1 VVTPE
6 PLIPASDPLYEQ
18 AAAHIR
24 NEIISGRLQSGD
36 RLPPIRK
43 YAEKLGVSRLTV
55 HRAYS
60 LLSDEGIV
68 VGHPGSGTFVAQLNN
83 RELSKEYLGKFAVHG
98 PMIEFEQICRQAQIR
113 SFATPIPDGSLVD
126 LQDYFAYQL
135 MLSQEN
141 TWNLNIAEWGGES
154 ELRRAFVPWF
164 KQLGVD
170 LQRNEIVIN
179 TGSSALD
186 LFVHYALDPCDTI
199 LVDEPWG
206 ILFTRLMKHRGVRA
220 IGIDPSRICAE
231 ELAELVDRESV
242 QAVLAC
248 PHYGFATGIGWSDSL
263 LNRLYEI
270 ARVKNIQLLFTLG
283 FGLLPHTAKRI
294 LPPAPNG
301 VNIWY
306 GISLPF
312 LTAGA
317 LQASAMSIPNEMSEI
332 VRGPE
337 SGPEGMTR
345 IAQLA
350 MARYLDKNFQRHL
363 EKARH
368 EFAQRSNR
376 LYHALRSQLNGDID
390 VLRADGGHGMTL
402 RLPKTPDASA
412 LFDSAL
418 AENVAIVPNEFICL
432 NSDNFANLRL
442 LFNNIKLTEIDDA
455 AERLA
460 RAINRTLA

>member
-1 VVTPE
+1 MTPE
-6 PLIPASDPLYEQ
+6 PLIPTSDPLYEQ

-43 YAEKLGVSRLTV
+43 YAETLGVSRLTV

-60 LLSDEGIV
+60 ILSDEGIV
-68 VGHPGSGTFVAQLNN
+68 EGHPGSGTFVAQLNN
-83 RELSKEYLGKFAVHG
+83 RELSKEYLGQFAKRG
-98 PMIEFEQICRQAQIR
+98 PMIEFEQICRQSQIR
-113 SFATPIPDGSLVD
+113 SFATPMPDGSLLD

-141 TWNLNIAEWGGES
+141 TWNLYMAEWGGEA
-154 ELRRAFVPWF
+154 ELRRSFVPWF
-164 KQLGVD
+164 KKLGVE
-170 LQRNEIVIN
+170 LQPGEIVIN
-179 TGSSALD
+179 TGSSTLD
-186 LFVHYALDPCDTI
+186 LFFHYALDPGDKI
-199 LVDEPWG
+199 LIDEPWG
-206 ILFTRLMKHRGVRA
+206 ILFGRLMKHRGIRA
-220 IGIDPSRICAE
+220 IGIDPSRLGPE
-231 ELAELVDRESV
+231 ELTELIERENV
-242 QAVLAC
+242 HAVLAS
-248 PHYGFATGIGWSDSL
+248 PHYGFATGIGWSDLL

-270 ARVKNIQLLFTLG
+270 AKIKKIQLLFTLG
-283 FGLLPHTAKRI
+283 FGLLPHNAKRV
-294 LPPAPNG
+294 LPPVPIG
-301 VNIWY
+301 VNVWY

-312 LTAGA
+312 LTAGTM
-317 LQASAMSIPNEMSEI
+317 QATAISVPNEICDI

-363 EKARH
+363 DKGRH
-368 EFAQRSNR
+368 EFGQRSNR
-376 LYHALRSQLNGDID
+376 LYHALRSQLNGDVE
-390 VLRADGGHGMTL
+390 VLRADGGHGMTV
-402 RLPKTPDASA
+402 RLPKTPNALA
-412 LFDSAL
+412 LFNGAL
-418 AENVAIVPNEFICL
+418 AENVAIVPNEYICQ
-432 NSDNFANLRL
+432 NPDNFANLRL